1 MEHAIFQ
8 RARFFVMNL
17 ITKAGKILNYGR
29 VRAMSKSR
37 ISFTKIKNALR
48 TCSKDE
54 KGVAAVEFA
63 LIFPVMLML
72 LMGAIELSER
82 LYQSSRT
89 TQAASIMGDLVTQ
102 AATGTISAAEINDF
116 YNAMKYA
123 LDPFNDN
130 RVKIYIVDYRRDPS
144 DPSTIR
150 IAWRKQLGSFSD
162 SNCRD
167 LTVGDLSN
175 ELKNI
180 VRNGTDIV
188 GTRVCWEYTTP
199 LKNLNMLSFLSGLRF
214 IKRDIF
220 LRPRA
225 GNKLNCSS
233 GCS

>member
-1 MEHAIFQ
+1 
-8 RARFFVMNL
+8 
-17 ITKAGKILNYGR
+17 
-29 VRAMSKSR
+29 MSKGR
-37 ISFTKIKNALR
+37 ISITEFKKALR
-48 TCSKDE
+48 ACSKDE

-102 AATGTISAAEINDF
+102 AATGTISATEINDF

-130 RVKIYIVDYRRDPS
+130 RVKIYIVDFRRDSS
-144 DPSTIR
+144 DPNTIR
-150 IAWRKQLGSFSD
+150 IAWSRQLGSFGD
-162 SNCRD
+162 SNCRN
-167 LTVGDLSN
+167 LSVGDLPD
-175 ELKNI
+175 ELKRV

-188 GTRVCWEYTTP
+188 GTRVCWEYATP
-199 LKNLNMLSFLSGLRF
+199 LKNLNMLSFLNGLRF

-225 GNKLNCSS
+225 GNRLNCSN